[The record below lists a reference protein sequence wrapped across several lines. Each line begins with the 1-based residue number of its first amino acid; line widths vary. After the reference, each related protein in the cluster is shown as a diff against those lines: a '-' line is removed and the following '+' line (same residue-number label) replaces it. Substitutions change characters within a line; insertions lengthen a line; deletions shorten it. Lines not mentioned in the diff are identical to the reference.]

1 MNTQAETRMII
12 FVLIK
17 SGPKPTNTCHC
28 TFTQLW
34 QIHTG
39 LKSKGAFIPGEYTQY
54 PQFFFFRF
62 HIIPHNH
69 QQDITLC
76 TIYL

>member
-17 SGPKPTNTCHC
+17 SGPKPNTCHC

-39 LKSKGAFIPGEYTQY
+39 LKSKGGIY
-54 PQFFFFRF
+54 PRRIHTVSSILFFFRF

-69 QQDITLC
+69 QQDITLSN
-76 TIYL
+76 IYL